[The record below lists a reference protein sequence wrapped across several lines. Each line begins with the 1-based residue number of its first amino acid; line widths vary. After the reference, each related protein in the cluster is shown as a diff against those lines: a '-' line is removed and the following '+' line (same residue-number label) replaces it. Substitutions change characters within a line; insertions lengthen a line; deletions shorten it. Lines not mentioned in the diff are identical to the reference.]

1 MILHNNV
8 LGRFLIL
15 IGLILVIAQPVISI
29 EKDRI
34 YQVFLKYSDNNISLD
49 SIIVTVGFYDK
60 NPIQQGDYQAELISF
75 SEEILYTIYFDFNLE
90 TSASALPEW
99 FDEDGTQIYFPGKS
113 LTLNETTEQVIIPY
127 FSNGKK
133 INIYDPNNAKVLDI
147 DVAYFADVCGD
158 NICQDHENYGSCSL
172 DCSSGSYDD
181 YCDGAEDGICDIDCL
196 IIEDVD
202 CSIIVPGETK
212 GKYYSFPIIIGLT
225 ILVIVIII
233 IFLELDRLKYHKNLK
248 ENYRIEKSSELKNY
262 IVRELRKGYTKEQIR
277 NTLIK
282 SGWSNK
288 EIEEAFKISR

>member
-133 INIYDPNNAKVLDI
+133 INIYDLYIEKKNYLYTNVLHMSKFLI
-147 DVAYFADVCGD
+147 K
-158 NICQDHENYGSCSL
+158 NILLLMKIKFGSDFKYISWHKKLYIFLKKYEFLESL
-172 DCSSGSYDD
+172 D
-181 YCDGAEDGICDIDCL
+181 
-196 IIEDVD
+196 
-202 CSIIVPGETK
+202 TK
-212 GKYYSFPIIIGLT
+212 SRF
-225 ILVIVIII
+225 IL
-233 IFLELDRLKYHKNLK
+233 
-248 ENYRIEKSSELKNY
+248 
-262 IVRELRKGYTKEQIR
+262 
-277 NTLIK
+277 
-282 SGWSNK
+282 
-288 EIEEAFKISR
+288 